1 MVEASE
7 LATGLLHES
16 WAAELDALLGP
27 VSERDRKACFGD
39 PSCAG
44 WSAS

>member
-1 MVEASE
+1 MVEASV

-16 WAAELDALLGP
+16 WAAELDALLGA
-27 VSERDRKACFGD
+27 VSEGDRKACFGD
-39 PSCAG
+39 PTWAD